1 MLCLHD
7 ILWGYQK
14 SIGIKIDIGVDNI
27 VRDLC
32 MFCTADETENVIWFN
47 IIYYDRISSH
57 ADIMN
62 FMADNGINVRFG
74 YLDNRMN
81 TGTGKYIFFT
91 NIDKKV
97 DLISLVD
104 ELKDLDVVIDVEYGI
119 SKNTII
125 QSAEFP
131 LNMLGER
138 AIIARA
144 TTFVDIIR
152 TLYENVS
159 QSNGLMMLSG
169 LKGGIDAAKYFK
181 GVIDIDESNFK
192 DILEEL
198 FIATG
203 WGILDIEYDQ
213 ETMSGRIIVKES
225 FIANKY
231 KESERPVCGYMSG
244 YFAGFLTEVLGQT
257 MHVREVRCKSMGHY
271 VCEHAISLAPP
282 GAKLEHLLRGE
293 ST

>member
-1 MLCLHD
+1 
-7 ILWGYQK
+7 
-14 SIGIKIDIGVDNI
+14 
-27 VRDLC
+27 
-32 MFCTADETENVIWFN
+32 MFCTANETENVIWFN
-47 IIYYDRISSH
+47 IIYFDRIKSH

-62 FMADNGINVRFG
+62 FMANNDVNVRFG

-81 TGTGKYIFFT
+81 TGTGKYIIFT
-91 NIDKKV
+91 HIDKNV
-97 DLISLVD
+97 DVASLVD
-104 ELKDLDVVIDVEYGI
+104 ELKSLDVVLDVEYGI
-119 SKNTII
+119 SKNKMI

-131 LNMLGER
+131 LNVLGER
-138 AIIARA
+138 AIISRA

-159 QSNGLMMLSG
+159 QSDGLMMLSG
-169 LKGGIDAAKYFK
+169 LKGGIHAAKYFK
-181 GVIDIDESNFK
+181 KITTIDKNNFE

-198 FIATG
+198 FMATG
-203 WGILDIEYDQ
+203 WGILDIECDE

-231 KESERPVCGYMSG
+231 EDSERPVCGYMSG

-257 MHVREVRCKSMGHY
+257 MHVREVRCKSMGHDA
-271 VCEHAISLAPP
+271 CEHVISPAPP
-282 GAKLEHLLRGE
+282 GVKLEHLLRGE